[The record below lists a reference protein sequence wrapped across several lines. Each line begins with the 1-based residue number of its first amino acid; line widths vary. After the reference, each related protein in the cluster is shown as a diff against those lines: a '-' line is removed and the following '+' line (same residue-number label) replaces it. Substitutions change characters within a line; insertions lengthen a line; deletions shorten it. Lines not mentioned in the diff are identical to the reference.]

1 LLGALGTCLNP
12 ILRVPDGL
20 PSLAGHSLICGLVFY
35 RGGRGRAET
44 RRGHRG
50 GGCLGLTGV
59 GVTER
64 GGHLGGGNGTMRRQ
78 ARRAGAWE
86 WGYGG
91 RCSRLYAHSQ
101 RQGQPGPRRVARL
114 TPPRQEPRRPGP
126 IETQSHAA
134 PDARRGARGLVRLA
148 LLQGS
153 EDIHAGRG
161 WPWPR
166 SPSADGVSPLAPAE
180 HGGYCLRV

>member
-1 LLGALGTCLNP
+1 M
-12 ILRVPDGL
+12 
-20 PSLAGHSLICGLVFY
+20 
-35 RGGRGRAET
+35 
-44 RRGHRG
+44 
-50 GGCLGLTGV
+50 GV
-59 GVTER
+59 RE
-64 GGHLGGGNGTMRRQ
+64 GGHLGDGNGTTRRQ

-126 IETQSHAA
+126 IKTQSHAA

-153 EDIHAGRG
+153 EGSG

-166 SPSADGVSPLAPAE
+166 SPSADGVSPGTGRARRLLPSGVSE
-180 HGGYCLRV
+180 MLVGWP